1 MEGNMRENDIDLER
15 AISDPQY
22 RRKVIEQLKAE
33 AAASEDRDGAAE
45 APTALVSEPD

>member
-1 MEGNMRENDIDLER
+1 MEGSMRENDIDLER

-33 AAASEDRDGAAE
+33 AAASEDLDGVAE